1 MTIAVFV
8 VLLVV
13 GVIDVLIV
21 AVVVNIKS
29 QIHDHNNEFGWKKT
43 LLT

>member
-29 QIHDHNNEFGWKKT
+29 QIHDHNNEFG
-43 LLT
+43 